1 MTSMSNSSLVNYTR
15 LSPNC
20 TKMTNKKNNKITIH
34 HMACNIS
41 IEACGAGF
49 ADPGR
54 GASSNYGIGT
64 DGRIGLY
71 VNESDRSWC
80 SSNYQNDQQ
89 AVTIEVANDEIGG
102 NWHVSDKAMASL
114 INLCV
119 DICKRNG
126 IARLNFTGDASGNLT
141 MHSYFAATA
150 CPGPYLKSKF
160 QYIADEVNK
169 RLGSTEEVKETT
181 TPTSS
186 AGSFAVGDVI
196 KLAPD
201 AKYITG
207 KDVPDWLYNMTLY
220 ARAISGD
227 NITVSIY
234 QTGAITGIVS
244 RKYII
249 SESSNT
255 QTQST
260 PTQNAPAQSAP
271 ATNTTVSS
279 FALGDEVKLVSGAT
293 YYDGKAMPSWLFN
306 MTLYVRGISGD
317 NITISTLKTGAMTGM
332 VNKKYLTSLKSTPVV
347 ENKPVNNTPAN
358 TAPTNTVTLNL
369 GDTVKLVSG
378 ATYYNGQSMPS
389 WLFNMTLYVR
399 GISGENITISTL
411 KTGAI
416 TGMVN
421 KKYLTKC

>member
-1 MTSMSNSSLVNYTR
+1 MISILLVEDDEKLSKLFYTVLSKQGFNIHIASNGIEGFDILENNHIDLIISDIMMPQMNGYDFTENVRKINEEIKELKDMSNSSLVNYTR

-20 TKMTNKKNNKITIH
+20 TKMTNKVNRKITIH

-169 RLGSTEEVKETT
+169 
-181 TPTSS
+181 
-186 AGSFAVGDVI
+186 
-196 KLAPD
+196 
-201 AKYITG
+201 
-207 KDVPDWLYNMTLY
+207 
-220 ARAISGD
+220 
-227 NITVSIY
+227 
-234 QTGAITGIVS
+234 
-244 RKYII
+244 
-249 SESSNT
+249 
-255 QTQST
+255 
-260 PTQNAPAQSAP
+260 
-271 ATNTTVSS
+271 
-279 FALGDEVKLVSGAT
+279 
-293 YYDGKAMPSWLFN
+293 
-306 MTLYVRGISGD
+306 
-317 NITISTLKTGAMTGM
+317 
-332 VNKKYLTSLKSTPVV
+332 
-347 ENKPVNNTPAN
+347 
-358 TAPTNTVTLNL
+358 
-369 GDTVKLVSG
+369 
-378 ATYYNGQSMPS
+378 
-389 WLFNMTLYVR
+389 
-399 GISGENITISTL
+399 
-411 KTGAI
+411 
-416 TGMVN
+416 
-421 KKYLTKC
+421 